1 MLALIGFLIIAVIL
15 VLLLTQRVNAIVA
28 LAGVPFVG
36 ALIAGFTLSEV
47 SEFAMTGIG
56 GVVGVIAMFV
66 FAIIYFGVVSD
77 AGMFDPIVD
86 RIVRFAGDRPATIT
100 LATTLLAIVTHLDG
114 AGASTFLI
122 TIPAMLPLY
131 ERMGM
136 SRLVLATCVA
146 LGAGVMNVLPWGGP
160 TLRAAAT
167 AEVPANELWVPVIPA
182 QIIGLIVALG
192 IAFYLG
198 MREKKRLDRVAA
210 GVTSAVV
217 AESTARIGENGLVI
231 VSPEQADAGTV
242 AAGGTGGAGA
252 AGSRGAAADPDA
264 PAIGQTTGT
273 TAVATASATDLRRPR
288 LLWVNLLIT
297 AAIVVVLVAGWLDP
311 ALCFVLG
318 SILVLVINYPNVK
331 EQGARI
337 NAHAPGA
344 VLMASTLIAAGV
356 LLGVLS
362 ESGMVEQLAQS
373 GASLLPAGLAPG
385 LPLIAGILGVPLSL
399 LFGPDAYYFGVMPV
413 LMGLGAEFGVDGI
426 DIARASILGQET
438 AGFPISPMTGSFFL
452 LVGLAKVDIGKHIRH
467 SFLWLWLVS
476 VIMVLAA
483 VVMGVIPGWV

>member
-1 MLALIGFLIIAVIL
+1 MLAVIGFLIIAVIL

-36 ALIAGFTLSEV
+36 ALIAGFSLAEV
-47 SEFAMTGIG
+47 SEFSMTGIG
-56 GVVGVIAMFV
+56 SVVGVIAMFV
-66 FAIIYFGVVSD
+66 FAIIYFGIVSD
-77 AGMFDPIVD
+77 AGMFDPIVN
-86 RIVRFAGDRPATIT
+86 RIVRFAGDKPATIT
-100 LATTLLAIVTHLDG
+100 VATTLLAIVSHLDG

-167 AEVPANELWVPVIPA
+167 AEVPANELWVPLIPA
-182 QIIGLIVALG
+182 QIVGLIVALG
-192 IAFYLG
+192 IAFLLG
-198 MREKKRLDRVAA
+198 MREKRRLERLASGDER
-210 GVTSAVV
+210 AVV
-217 AESTARIGENGLVI
+217 LESTARLSEAGRVI
-231 VSPEQADAGTV
+231 TAED
-242 AAGGTGGAGA
+242 GASGA
-252 AGSRGAAADPDA
+252 SDDR
-264 PAIGQTTGT
+264 
-273 TAVATASATDLRRPR
+273 TASESEAGLRRPK
-288 LLWVNLLIT
+288 LLVVNLLVT
-297 AAIVVVLVAGWLDP
+297 AAVVTLLIGGWADP
-311 ALCFVLG
+311 AVCFIIGAIV
-318 SILVLVINYPNVK
+318 VLVINYPNMK
-331 EQGARI
+331 QQGERI

-344 VLMASTLIAAGV
+344 VLMASTLIAAGI

-362 ESGMVEQLAQS
+362 ESGMVEAMAQG
-373 GASLLPAGLAPG
+373 GANLLPESLAPG

-413 LMGLGAEFGVDGI
+413 LMAVGAQFGVDGI
-426 DIARASILGQET
+426 HIAQASILGQET

-452 LVGLAKVDIGKHIRH
+452 LVGLAKVDIGRHIRH
-467 SFLWLWLVS
+467 SFLWVWLVS
-476 VIMVLAA
+476 IVMVLAA

>member
-36 ALIAGFTLSEV
+36 ALIAGFSLSEV

-56 GVVGVIAMFV
+56 GVVVVIAMFV
-66 FAIIYFGVVSD
+66 FAIIYFGIVSD
-77 AGMFDPIVD
+77 AAMFDPIVD

-146 LGAGVMNVLPWGGP
+146 LGAGVMNVVPWGGP

-167 AEVPANELWVPVIPA
+167 AEVPANELWVPLIPA
-182 QIIGLIVALG
+182 RVVGLIAALG

-198 MREKKRLDRVAA
+198 MREKKRLDRVAV
-210 GVTSAVV
+210 GVTTAVV
-217 AESTARIGENGLVI
+217 AESTARIGANGLVI
-231 VSPEQADAGTV
+231 VSPEAAEADGRTAGATRT
-242 AAGGTGGAGA
+242 TGGADSADRAGA
-252 AGSRGAAADPDA
+252 TGVPATDA
-264 PAIGQTTGT
+264 
-273 TAVATASATDLRRPR
+273 TAVATSSATDLRRPR

-297 AAIVVVLVAGWLDP
+297 VAVVVLLVAGWLDP

-331 EQGARI
+331 EQGERI

-344 VLMASTLIAAGV
+344 VLMTSTLIAAGV

-362 ESGMVEQLAQS
+362 ESGMVEELAQT
-373 GASLLPAGLAPG
+373 GANLLPAGLAPG

-413 LMGLGAEFGVDGI
+413 LMAVGEGFGVDGI
-426 DIARASILGQET
+426 HIAQASILGQET
-438 AGFPISPMTGSFFL
+438 VGFPISPMTGSFFL
-452 LVGLAKVDIGKHIRH
+452 LVGLAKVDIGRHIRH
-467 SFLWLWLVS
+467 SFLWMWLLS
-476 VIMVLAA
+476 IIMLLVA
-483 VVMGVIPGWV
+483 VVTGVIPGWV